1 MDMTKFSSSED
12 PGYLA
17 VSTELWRWA
26 RDLKSSVTPMQPAT
40 SNYPATASAQAR
52 PAGVEQHP
60 QGRALL
66 TESEDRV
73 YQGGNL
79 IQGQNITGTGKVF
92 QGNNLRSDSGD
103 MTFNF

>member
-1 MDMTKFSSSED
+1 MTKFSSSED

-26 RDLKSSVTPMQPAT
+26 RDLRPSVAPMQPAT
-40 SNYPATASAQAR
+40 SNYPAAANAQAR

-60 QGRALL
+60 QGRGLL
-66 TESEDRV
+66 KESEDRV

-79 IQGQNITGTGKVF
+79 IQGQNITGTGKIF
-92 QGNNLRSDSGD
+92 QGNNLRYDSGD
-103 MTFNF
+103 TTFNF